1 MEQIFRVILSL
12 SISGGLVGI
21 LILLFRP
28 VARRFF
34 AKKWTYYLWLLLLV
48 RLLVP
53 VHADINLIGQ
63 LSTMLAKTDT
73 RQVSVEGAS
82 ESGHV
87 ENAEMEKQAGIATG
101 IERAE
106 DAGEIHDVAVVENVK
121 RNETAAGMS
130 VDRQEAN
137 QRADLLQIAGIFWIL
152 GVFLTAVYRI
162 CTYKSFARRINA
174 GCISVTDRRIL
185 SKAAEIQTRLGII
198 KEVPLYENTDV
209 KIPMLIG
216 LRKPYIVLPSK
227 LLAEMDGR
235 ENDIRLILHHELIH
249 YKRRDIWYKWLF
261 QAVLCVH
268 WFNPLLYLFNRK
280 FNVDCELSCDEVVMT
295 LLSEEGRRIYGN
307 VLLDVAE
314 RNLSEETFT
323 VHRNVPAMTLLE
335 EKGTLKERL
344 QGIAGYQKKGFIIGF
359 CSALV
364 LAAFIALAVVCGV
377 AGVRTDSGNV
387 FVMRN
392 ASPGIV
398 GRVLKNIPDV
408 PDIPDIPDV
417 PDIPDIPDIPTPSFG
432 GLMPVNKSGNAYR
445 MYDDDE
451 LIAGDSAHD
460 IWEASNYCGGGKSVD
475 IGKFSLNGSDEV
487 WIVHANKETTME
499 IFSMFDLRDGRFKFV
514 WVKPDQTVQTLNES
528 GGKNTVKITLPQ
540 GRNVIKMVG
549 QKAQVKDISISYG
562 GVIEED
568 VDAIYRDVN
577 EEYAY
582 QVLEGKQPIDVSRLE
597 EFYLEPELVSIL
609 FQKALEQGAVLSE
622 RNWVDFFVYS
632 DAEVTSQYLL
642 EKLKAGE
649 IRGFDSGILAKIA
662 VYMRGEDVSECF
674 RYLLEHGKVSESDLE
689 DILIYSDTNLSSQY
703 LIEAIKK
710 GELNEFK
717 GKLLAQVGFRISSDD
732 LTDLVLTLGKDELS
746 FNELRDYVIPYLG
759 EEQTMQCVFHYIDL
773 GNILTDSQL
782 RDVQPFVSEEDFYR
796 LIEYNGKQK

>member
-12 SISGGLVGI
+12 SISGGLVGL

-28 VARRFF
+28 VTRRFF
-34 AKKWTYYLWLLLLV
+34 AKRWTYYLWLLLLV

-53 VHADINLIGQ
+53 IHADINLMGQ
-63 LSTMLAKTDT
+63 LSEMLAVADS
-73 RQVSVEGAS
+73 RQVSVEGPEAGQI
-82 ESGHV
+82 ENV
-87 ENAEMEKQAGIATG
+87 EAEGLSGIATG
-101 IERAE
+101 MESAEIADETFDAADIENAGLNKTAVAE
-106 DAGEIHDVAVVENVK
+106 
-121 RNETAAGMS
+121 S
-130 VDRQEAN
+130 VDRQKTN
-137 QRADLLQIAGIFWIL
+137 RRADIFQIAGICWII

-162 CTYKSFARRINA
+162 CTYKSFVRGINA

-185 SKAAEIQTRLGII
+185 NKAAEIQTRLGII

-216 LRKPYIVLPSK
+216 LRKPHIVLPSK
-227 LLAEMDGR
+227 LLAEMDVR

-335 EKGTLKERL
+335 EKATLKERL

-364 LAAFIALAVVCGV
+364 LAAFIVLAVVCGV
-377 AGVRTDSGNV
+377 AGVHTDSGDV
-387 FVMRN
+387 VVMRN
-392 ASPGIV
+392 DSPGIV
-398 GRVLKNIPDV
+398 DRVLKNIPD
-408 PDIPDIPDV
+408 
-417 PDIPDIPDIPTPSFG
+417 IPTPSLG
-432 GLMPVNKSGNAYR
+432 EPMLVNKSGNSYR

-451 LIAGDSAHD
+451 LIAGESAHD
-460 IWEASNYCGGGKSVD
+460 TWEASNYCGGGKSVD

-487 WIVHANKETTME
+487 WIVHANKETTLE

-514 WVKPDQTVQTLNES
+514 WVRPDQTVQTLNES

-549 QKAQVKDISISYG
+549 QKAQVRDVSISYG
-562 GVIEED
+562 GVTEED
-568 VDAIYRDVN
+568 VDAVYRDVN
-577 EEYAY
+577 QEYAY
-582 QVLEGKQPIDVSRLE
+582 QVLEGKKPIDVSRLE
-597 EFYLEPELVSIL
+597 EVSFNLTAEEVSRL
-609 FQKALEQGAVLSE
+609 FQKALEEGEVLSE
-622 RNWVDFFVYS
+622 ENWEDWFIYS
-632 DAEVTSQYLL
+632 DAKEAGRYLL
-642 EKLKAGE
+642 EELKAGG
-649 IRGFDSGILAKIA
+649 IREFDSGILIKIA
-662 VYMRGEDVSECF
+662 PYMRGEDVSECF
-674 RYLLEHGKVSESDLE
+674 RYLLERGKVSESDLE
-689 DILIYSDTNLSSQY
+689 DILIYSDTDLSSQY
-703 LIEAIKK
+703 LVEAIKK
-710 GELNEFK
+710 GEMNEFN
-717 GKLLAQVGFRISSDD
+717 GKLLAQVSFRISPDD
-732 LTDLVLTLGKDELS
+732 LVDLVLTLGKDELT
-746 FNELRDYVIPYLG
+746 FNDLLDCVIPYLG
-759 EEQTMQCVFHYIDL
+759 EEQTMQCIYHYIDL
-773 GNILTDSQL
+773 GNVLTDSQL
-782 RDVQPFVSEEDFYR
+782 WDIWPRVSEENYLR
-796 LIEYNGKQK
+796 VIEYNGKQK